1 MKLTLVVLAA
11 GMGSRYGGL
20 KQLDEVGPNGE
31 TVMDYSIFDAM
42 RAGFD
47 RVVFVIRR
55 DIEAAFRQSIGS
67 KYDKL
72 IEVDYAFQRIDDL
85 PGGFTVPAGREKPWG
100 TGQALYAARELLAGP
115 FAVIN
120 ADDFYG
126 RDSYRQ
132 IAGCLQQFTGSYDL
146 VKGCI
151 CGFTLSNTLSENGS
165 VSRGLCSAS
174 KDNLLQKVVEN
185 TKIYRTGGKIVS
197 EIDENCKVELT
208 GEELVSMNSWGF
220 MPGIMPEIER
230 LFVEFLK
237 ARGTELKSE
246 FYLPGIVDTLI
257 RAGKAEITVLQSRDS
272 WFGIT
277 YREDKEFV
285 QNSIRALIAKGDY
298 PAQLYQK

>member
-20 KQLDEVGPNGE
+20 KQLDEVGPHGE

-42 RAGFD
+42 RAGFT

-72 IEVDYAFQRIDDL
+72 IEVDYAFQRLDDL
-85 PGGFTVPAGREKPWG
+85 PCGFTVPAGREKPWG
-100 TGQALYAARELLAGP
+100 TGQALYAARELLEGP

-126 RDSYRQ
+126 RDSYQQ
-132 IAGCLQQFTGSYDL
+132 IAGCLTKLSGANA

-165 VSRGLCSAS
+165 VSRGICSAS
-174 KDNLLQKVVEN
+174 KDNFLQKVVEN
-185 TKIYRTGGKIVS
+185 TKIYRFEGKIVS
-197 EIDENCKVELT
+197 EIDANTKVELT
-208 GEELVSMNSWGF
+208 GDELVSMNSWGF
-220 MPGIMPEIER
+220 LPGIMPEIER

-257 RAGKAEITVLQSRDS
+257 NSGKAEITVLRSRDS

-285 QNSIRALIAKGDY
+285 QSSIRALIAKGAY
-298 PAQLYQK
+298 PGQLYHK